1 MEWSEFGHR
10 FSGKSGIVELMQ
22 DLGEALQS
30 RPDMVFMGG
39 GNPGRVPGI
48 ETIYRARL
56 QAILED
62 ERRRHEVLGIYQMP
76 QGDLAF
82 RRTLA
87 DVLRAEYGWDLG
99 PENIAVSNGSQAAFF
114 ILFNLFAGHFADGRH
129 KHVQLPLVPEYIGY
143 RDIGL
148 SDGLFHAQRPT
159 IEILPDKLFK
169 YHVDFERLSL
179 DASAGA
185 ICVSRPTNPTGN
197 VLSDDEV
204 RQLDALARRRGIP
217 LIIDGAYG
225 TPFPQMI
232 FSEATPHW
240 NDNTVVVLSLSKLGL
255 PGLRTGIIV
264 AREQIIEAYTRANTV
279 LSLACGSAGPALAT
293 DLLRDGEMLRLGREL
308 IRPFYRDKAAR
319 TLDGFREVL
328 GDLPCRI
335 HKPEGAMF
343 LWLWFEGL
351 PGGSQAFYERL
362 KQRGVLVVPGQNFFP
377 GLEDQWAH
385 RDECLRVSYA
395 QDDAMVARGI
405 AIIADEARRTYGGNP

>member
-1 MEWSEFGHR
+1 MEWSAFGQR
-10 FSGKSGIVELMQ
+10 FCGKSGIVELMQ

-39 GNPGRVPGI
+39 GNPGRVPGV
-48 ETIYRARL
+48 EAIYRSRL
-56 QAILED
+56 QAILGD
-62 ERRRHEVLGIYQMP
+62 ERRAHEVLGIYQMP
-76 QGDLAF
+76 QGDVAF
-82 RRTLA
+82 REALA
-87 DVLRAEYGWDLG
+87 NTLRAEYGWDLG
-99 PENIAVSNGSQAAFF
+99 PRNIAVSNGSQSAFF
-114 ILFNLFAGHFADGRH
+114 VLFNLFAGRFADGRH
-129 KHVQLPLVPEYIGY
+129 KHIQLPLVPEYIGY

-148 SDGLFHAQRPT
+148 SDGLFHAQRPA

-169 YHVDFERLSL
+169 YHVDFERLHL

-204 RQLDALARRRGIP
+204 RQLDALARDQGIP

-232 FSEATPHW
+232 FSDATPHW

-264 AREQIIEAYTRANTV
+264 AREEIIEAFTRANTI
-279 LSLACGSAGPALAT
+279 LSLACGSTGPALAT
-293 DLLRDGEMLRLGREL
+293 DLLRDGEMLRLSREL

-319 TLDGFREVL
+319 TLDGFRAAL

-343 LWLWFEGL
+343 LWLWFEAL
-351 PGGSQAFYERL
+351 PGGSQALYERL
-362 KQRGVLVVPGQNFFP
+362 KQRGVLVVPGQDFFP
-377 GLEDQWAH
+377 GLEGEWTH

-395 QDDAMVARGI
+395 QDDAVVARGI
-405 AIIADEARRTYGGNP
+405 AIIADEARRTYGADR